1 MLIACVLYWLL
12 SQYAIRP
19 FFAMLL
25 NNMAAIRLIISVL
38 VFAGIAMFFWEG
50 TRKVAAFVV
59 IAAVVLLVAVKELMP
74 YYSFMAA
81 VIALILS
88 IAAVV
93 ILKKNTI
100 PKIREQENL
109 HWALKWAL
117 YIL

>member
-38 VFAGIAMFFWEG
+38 VFAGIAMFFWER

-74 YYSFMAA
+74 YYSFLTA
-81 VIALILS
+81 VIALILA